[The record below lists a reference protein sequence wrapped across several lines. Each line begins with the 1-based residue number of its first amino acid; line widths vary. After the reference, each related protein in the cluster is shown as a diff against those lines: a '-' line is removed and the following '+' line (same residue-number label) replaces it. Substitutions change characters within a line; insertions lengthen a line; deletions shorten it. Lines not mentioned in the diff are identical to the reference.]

1 MIIMTH
7 LKCSECGGEL
17 QIIGKLLKC
26 SQCGRTKDYRQ
37 EEKTHIN
44 EVDMNDVTKDMDVLI
59 D

>member
-1 MIIMTH
+1 MTH